1 MRDLVLMPEYEP
13 TDEELCILIHNVASE
28 ATYKAMNAKKQLR
41 ESIAKQIQV
50 THIKYQIHLMK
61 KLD

>member
-1 MRDLVLMPEYEP
+1 MRDLVLMPEYEH
-13 TDEELCILIHNVASE
+13 TDKELCILMHNVASE

-50 THIKYQIHLMK
+50 THMKYQIHFIK
-61 KLD
+61 KFD